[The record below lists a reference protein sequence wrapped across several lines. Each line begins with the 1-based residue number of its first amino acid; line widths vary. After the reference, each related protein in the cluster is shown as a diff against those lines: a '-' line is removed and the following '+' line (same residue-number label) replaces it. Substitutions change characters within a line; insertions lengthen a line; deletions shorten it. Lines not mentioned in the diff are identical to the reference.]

1 MPLGRQG
8 SGKARAASNREPG
21 DLPAATVHTDVLGW
35 RTKGYIM
42 SSLTDSVALPAAR
55 HEALRY
61 GIAAILLGILFTGIT
76 GFAPIQ
82 AIHGW
87 RTRSLA
93 I

>member
-1 MPLGRQG
+1 
-8 SGKARAASNREPG
+8 
-21 DLPAATVHTDVLGW
+21 
-35 RTKGYIM
+35 M

-82 AIHGW
+82 AIHGAAHN
-87 RTRSLA
+87 TRHA
-93 I
+93 ISFPCH